1 MGIIMACVGKVEGE
15 RRVFS
20 RIQVSV
26 AVARLVVDVDELC
39 YDAWRD
45 DGHIELAFKPHAIAF
60 CRDGERYMG
69 AVRDVL
75 GKRDL
80 EGVFNHILL
89 LGCQGRNC
97 GLPLGDLHLA
107 GGVGK
112 DGSACSGGIGTD
124 VTDSEVDSGRLSIS
138 KVGDSVVESDA
149 VGNDERS
156 ADGYQG
162 DVFLV
167 TEVIQS
173 CHGEMH

>member
-1 MGIIMACVGKVEGE
+1 
-15 RRVFS
+15 
-20 RIQVSV
+20 
-26 AVARLVVDVDELC
+26 
-39 YDAWRD
+39 
-45 DGHIELAFKPHAIAF
+45 
-60 CRDGERYMG
+60 MG

-80 EGVFNHILL
+80 EGIFYQMLL

-112 DGSACSGGIGTD
+112 NGSACSGGIGTD
-124 VTDSEVDSGRLSIS
+124 ITDSEVDSGRLSIS
-138 KVGDSVVESDA
+138 QMGDSIVEGDT

-156 ADGYQG
+156 ADGCQG
-162 DVFLV
+162 DVFLM

-173 CHGEMH
+173 RQGEMH